1 MSQSNQP
8 GEGSKGK
15 PTVNNLA
22 VFSVGAEVG
31 CATLIIVFLSIFV
44 GIGLDKV
51 LGTKPVFII
60 LLTLGSAPFSIYI
73 TYKLAMRAVKNTTP
87 QVPVKEQVKSAEEEE
102 KRDRGKT

>member
-15 PTVNNLA
+15 QTVNNLA

-31 CATLIIVFLSIFV
+31 CATLIIVFAAIFV
-44 GIGLDKV
+44 GIGLDKL

-60 LLTLGSAPFSIYI
+60 LMTLGSAPLSIYI
-73 TYKLAMRAVKNTTP
+73 TFKLAMRAVKNTIP
-87 QVPVKEQVKSAEEEE
+87 QAPVETQNKPVEEED
-102 KRDRGKT
+102 KRG